1 MTTICGF
8 WFVTLWG
15 LRHCEADPSPPAG
28 SSLQKQS
35 SKTDGFLSLLGA
47 SLLEEALPVLSA
59 SECCD
64 CTTDGAAE
72 VTLDHLRVGVGWL
85 RPSFDDGPVLDDTVK
100 DGVVIV

>member
-1 MTTICGF
+1 MTTGGLLV
-8 WFVTLWG
+8 VTVWG
-15 LRHCEADPSPPAG
+15 SRYCPADTPPPAG

-35 SKTDGFLSLLGA
+35 SKTGGFLSLLGA

-64 CTTDGAAE
+64 CTTEGTAE
-72 VTLDHLRVGVGWL
+72 VTLDHLRVGVAWL
-85 RPSFDDGPVLDDTVK
+85 RPSCDDGPVLDETVK